1 MNNTMARAIALLAI
15 AAVACIAAEP
25 LYEENTDDAFRN
37 ALFSEVYD
45 SALPEVDAAFVETK
59 PKAKKPAALHPTAQ
73 KAALKKGVKK
83 MSGQMANEVDNLKG
97 KMKQKIRTL
106 KARTKSKDSTG
117 YVNSLRS
124 EEHGAVMRALV
135 DLKAYCMAARD
146 KAIDMQ
152 NNGVA
157 KSSSLVPFVI
167 GFGKSDGKDIVVAYA
182 HLMGK
187 MRSDYDRGLGAFLLD
202 RLNQHVL
209 AGKTVTISGLTNF
222 KNWYMLDHERL
233 GLEARPVY
241 FQTLAVRLTEFAI
254 NKANI
259 HKGHK
264 GKAVKDWMK
273 GGNSEIY
280 KMFLAKIM
288 AAFIHR
294 KQTQDSRIEAGA
306 VVAESAAY
314 REEVAKRSG
323 RQQELIPMPPA
334 GVKGGAFVRK
344 ELGKDAFAMPS
355 TKVIKKLAQKK
366 ALEYLSKLEKKD
378 ASNAAVIKAIEE
390 KMEGVTLRIATAA
403 GILGAESTIS
413 PLVEIRGTLGT
424 IHGKLDA
431 LPLRGQFLTQTFHTK
446 DGSSIGTVE
455 RVALKTGKT
464 RDPWLCAGVQI
475 KVGAGKPWLKLAPEG
490 GHKEFWLDS
499 KPFNHGPYYGK
510 PSHHV
515 WKIYP
520 SGTGKPSYP
529 KKYSRKWPH
538 CTNIMCMFG
547 SFKDFTDACTK
558 DKRCN
563 GFSITADKDKGNG
576 CLKQKCTN
584 DSIAGYGFKTHD
596 YYLKQTNAWARV
608 LRRRMMLQ
616 YEVVLKQRVVKE
628 TKKKLAARKEKISK
642 EKADKHSFI
651 KRQKKIERQDKHTM
665 KKKSW
670 AKEQMKKKRI
680 ERTMKKHFK
689 VRQEIAKKRHIRKN
703 TCTVRYY
710 KNANWNGYMG
720 SLTHFC
726 GTKTF
731 HLKKKVEDNV
741 SSFKFSSGCN
751 WVELWDEDKCRAGD
765 RDNRWFSYRKQ
776 PKRLPWDLNDDIC
789 AVRLNAKC

>member
-1 MNNTMARAIALLAI
+1 MGDRAWALSGPALHPEGSPPPEFYMNNTMARAIALLAI

-25 LYEENTDDAFRN
+25 LYEENADDAFRS

-45 SALPEVDAAFVETK
+45 SALPELDAAFVEKTK
-59 PKAKKPAALHPTAQ
+59 PKAKKPAVLHPKGQ

-97 KMKQKIRTL
+97 KMKAHIKTI
-106 KARTKSKDSTG
+106 KARTKSKSKASTG

-209 AGKTVTISGLTNF
+209 AGKTVTISDLTNF
-222 KNWYMLDHERL
+222 KDWYMLDHERL

-280 KMFLAKIM
+280 KMFLAKIL

-314 REEVAKRSG
+314 REEVAKRSS
-323 RQQELIPMPPA
+323 RQQQLVPMPPA

-344 ELGKDAFAMPS
+344 ELGKDAFNMPND
-355 TKVIKKLAQKK
+355 KVIKKLAQKK

-378 ASNAAVIKAIEE
+378 ASNAAVI
-390 KMEGVTLRIATAA
+390 
-403 GILGAESTIS
+403 
-413 PLVEIRGTLGT
+413 
-424 IHGKLDA
+424 
-431 LPLRGQFLTQTFHTK
+431 
-446 DGSSIGTVE
+446 
-455 RVALKTGKT
+455 
-464 RDPWLCAGVQI
+464 
-475 KVGAGKPWLKLAPEG
+475 
-490 GHKEFWLDS
+490 
-499 KPFNHGPYYGK
+499 
-510 PSHHV
+510 
-515 WKIYP
+515 
-520 SGTGKPSYP
+520 
-529 KKYSRKWPH
+529 
-538 CTNIMCMFG
+538 
-547 SFKDFTDACTK
+547 
-558 DKRCN
+558 
-563 GFSITADKDKGNG
+563 
-576 CLKQKCTN
+576 
-584 DSIAGYGFKTHD
+584 
-596 YYLKQTNAWARV
+596 
-608 LRRRMMLQ
+608 
-616 YEVVLKQRVVKE
+616 
-628 TKKKLAARKEKISK
+628 
-642 EKADKHSFI
+642 
-651 KRQKKIERQDKHTM
+651 
-665 KKKSW
+665 
-670 AKEQMKKKRI
+670 
-680 ERTMKKHFK
+680 
-689 VRQEIAKKRHIRKN
+689 
-703 TCTVRYY
+703 
-710 KNANWNGYMG
+710 
-720 SLTHFC
+720 
-726 GTKTF
+726 
-731 HLKKKVEDNV
+731 
-741 SSFKFSSGCN
+741 
-751 WVELWDEDKCRAGD
+751 
-765 RDNRWFSYRKQ
+765 
-776 PKRLPWDLNDDIC
+776 
-789 AVRLNAKC
+789 